1 MEQENIQQAALDQAL
16 VPTDDRV
23 KVGSSNMRIDPT
35 KTQKEA
41 TYQVVLDIIKLSSC
55 YNAFLITADVP
66 EIYMQQ
72 FWFTVT
78 KIKKSSFYQFQLDGQ
93 KFEVDVELFQ
103 KILRICPRVPNKE
116 FVEHP
121 PQIHWS
127 PSSNNWVIR
136 APWI

>member
-1 MEQENIQQAALDQAL
+1 ALDQAL

-55 YNAFLITADVP
+55 YNAFLIIADVL

-72 FWFTVT
+72 F
-78 KIKKSSFYQFQLDGQ
+78 
-93 KFEVDVELFQ
+93 
-103 KILRICPRVPNKE
+103 
-116 FVEHP
+116 
-121 PQIHWS
+121 
-127 PSSNNWVIR
+127 
-136 APWI
+136 